1 MGKNHVTLHVTL
13 VKFTKIMNKI
23 KLRTHKHTC
32 YHKCLKVERR
42 KNMINFENGSS
53 SAKRRECGFIQNFK
67 PRYIVI
73 FVKNCRQ

>member
-1 MGKNHVTLHVTL
+1 MHAIIN
-13 VKFTKIMNKI
+13 
-23 KLRTHKHTC
+23 
-32 YHKCLKVERR
+32 VEKWKEE